1 MVTALG
7 QHGALVAKVVQP
19 VTKSERGTATTH
31 GLQMV
36 GKTVQSWDHR
46 VKLSCAGHGLHVMV
60 RSVVHC
66 LIGLFL
72 PKSDLLL
79 ADDRSGLKK
88 IRKSSRY
95 RKKQQQQ

>member
-1 MVTALG
+1 MVTVLG

-19 VTKSERGTATTH
+19 DTKSERGTATTH

-36 GKTVQSWDHR
+36 GKTAQSWGHR
-46 VKLSCAGHGLHVMV
+46 VKLSRASHGLHVMV

-79 ADDRSGLKK
+79 TDDISIAL
-88 IRKSSRY
+88 IL
-95 RKKQQQQ
+95 

>member
-1 MVTALG
+1 MVTELG

-36 GKTVQSWDHR
+36 GKTAQSWDHR
-46 VKLSCAGHGLHVMV
+46 VKLLCAGHGHVMV

-79 ADDRSGLKK
+79 ADD
-88 IRKSSRY
+88 I
-95 RKKQQQQ
+95 